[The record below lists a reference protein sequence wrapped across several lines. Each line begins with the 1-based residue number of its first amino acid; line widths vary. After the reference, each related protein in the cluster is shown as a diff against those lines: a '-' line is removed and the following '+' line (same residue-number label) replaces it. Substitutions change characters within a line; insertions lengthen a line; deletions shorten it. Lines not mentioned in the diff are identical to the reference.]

1 MNRLLLAL
9 LVCAACRH
17 TSSSSSETHTEATS
31 TTETRTEESGSQ
43 TTTTVV
49 TEAPGTTTTTVS
61 EYTPPAPEP
70 EPAEAPDGGMRP
82 APKLPRHGPLVRRTV
97 TVASHGQEITET
109 HQQASAQ
116 GSTATEVKA
125 QAKGDTK
132 AQSASQSAPAASCV
146 SLGWLWGAIVLVA
159 LLGIGYFAL
168 KMRRAIP

>member
-1 MNRLLLAL
+1 MKPLLLAL
-9 LVCAACRH
+9 LVCAACKH
-17 TSSSSSETHTEATS
+17 SSASSSETHTEATS

-61 EYTPPAPEP
+61 EYAPPAPEP
-70 EPAEAPDGGMRP
+70 EPAEAPDGGVRP
-82 APKLPRHGPLVRRTV
+82 PPKLPRHGPLVRRTV
-97 TVASHGQEITET
+97 TVASHGQETTET

-132 AQSASQSAPAASCV
+132 AQSASQSAPSGGCIG
-146 SLGWLWGAIVLVA
+146 SSWLIGAGILAFAVA
-159 LLGIGYFAL
+159 LILGIL
-168 KMRRAIP
+168 KFRKP